1 MAEIRIFAA
10 RKLTEVGGLVEY
22 LCPDTEAEL
31 FLKQFRMRSYTDQS
45 YLEILLIKP
54 DENEI
59 VLNVTFK
66 ISGIVSLER
75 MRVIL

>member
-1 MAEIRIFAA
+1 
-10 RKLTEVGGLVEY
+10 
-22 LCPDTEAEL
+22 
-31 FLKQFRMRSYTDQS
+31 MRSYTDQS

-54 DENEI
+54 DEKEI
-59 VLNVTFK
+59 VLNVTFQ